1 MMNNVSLMGRLVAEP
16 AFQTFERDGKETAA
30 VRYRLA
36 VERDYKKGD
45 MRQADFIACKSFGA
59 EAKFVKEYYHQGDLI
74 AVTGRIVTEC
84 YKRAGDEKNS
94 FFTCVQVGKSYFA
107 KRRGGEQARSRAMS
121 QTQDGKPHLDGGHA
135 EPPQTPEED
144 YGELPPLPD
153 ELLEDF
159 PSSSEEDE
167 CRRETPLPFA

>member
-36 VERDYKKGD
+36 VERDYKRGD

-74 AVTGRIVTEC
+74 VATGRIVTEC
-84 YKRAGDEKNS
+84 YKKAGEEKGS
-94 FFTCVQVGKSYFA
+94 FYTCVQVGKSYFA
-107 KRRGGEQARSRAMS
+107 KRRGEGQARSRAMS
-121 QTQDGKPHLDGGHA
+121 QTQDGGPYSDGVRG
-135 EPPQTPEED
+135 ETRQMPEED

-153 ELLEDF
+153 GIFEDLPPSLE
-159 PSSSEEDE
+159 EEE
-167 CRRETPLPFA
+167 CRQEMHLPSV

>member
-16 AFQTFERDGKETAA
+16 VFQTFERDGEETAA

-36 VERDYKKGD
+36 VERDYKKDGI
-45 MRQADFIACKSFGA
+45 RQADFIACKSFGA
-59 EAKFVKEYYHQGDLI
+59 EAKFVKAYYHQGDLI

-84 YKRAGDEKNS
+84 YKKAGDEKSS

-107 KRRGGEQARSRAMS
+107 KRRGEGQARDRSMS
-121 QTQDGKPHLDGGHA
+121 QAQDGRPYSDGVRG
-135 EPPQTPEED
+135 EPTRMPEED

-153 ELLEDF
+153 GIFEDF
-159 PSSSEEDE
+159 TQSLEEE
-167 CRRETPLPFA
+167 EYRQEMPLPSV